1 MEKCQQLVKNCLLQC
16 KNSRIL
22 LLIDKR
28 VYVLSREINYP
39 KGWIA
44 CDGCQN
50 DDYQDFHIRPRH
62 LNHRHYSV
70 GSVPYA
76 AAAAVPTIATTLSPM
91 PLLTL
96 LLRLLLMPPSRPSKD

>member
-62 LNHRHYSV
+62 LNHSV

-76 AAAAVPTIATTLSPM
+76 AAAAVPTIATALSPM

-96 LLRLLLMPPSRPSKD
+96 LLRLLLMPPPRPSKD